1 MGQSI
6 IEDYI
11 GKVYTFVML
20 VITGSCL
27 CAGVTFSVL
36 KLLGFYPTVSWVV
49 LGIFVFTCVLYFL
62 IGLWFI
68 RHSFQIQNEK
78 RVLKLEMASKGK
90 LFILILLFIQ
100 FNFIS
105 YMIPSRDFWAFVF
118 YFLILAAFFF
128 DFKMIIKAIVL
139 LAASVVVSWIVK
151 GEQMLPYP
159 DEAFFSEMVI
169 RSICV
174 VLSLSAIGLITYF
187 AEHFLINAKKAEL
200 EANNERVQNV
210 LDKITVLA
218 EKLGRSSEELANFS
232 QNESASTQEIA
243 ATSTTLLE
251 SSNLML
257 NKSNASKENLQELGS
272 CSLEMNRKMEQMD
285 DISKNLLKESTD
297 NENRL
302 NHLLEISREVV
313 QSTNNTKE
321 VADKLLGGVEE
332 IGVTLNV
339 INEISSSTS
348 LLALNA
354 SIEAARAGEAGKGFA
369 VVADSV
375 GNLAQSTKASLGDV
389 QEIIQRI
396 QNNVSEMS
404 DIVNA
409 NVEKM
414 TYQSEAIT
422 QTFEG
427 ARKMITILKD
437 IGGAIED
444 INDIHGKQEEVIEQT
459 VTINGEISK
468 AIEDENHEFS
478 NITVLI
484 DKNAD
489 EIMNMTQQV
498 EAIKEMVEEMET
510 LLA

>member
-1 MGQSI
+1 MGRSI

-20 VITGSCL
+20 VITGSCC
-27 CAGVTFSVL
+27 CAGVTFSFL
-36 KLLGFYPTVSWVV
+36 KFLGFYPTVSWVI
-49 LGIFVFTCVLYFL
+49 LAIFVITCILYFL

-68 RHSFQIQNEK
+68 KHSFQIENGQ
-78 RVLKLEMASKGK
+78 RILKMEMVSKGK
-90 LFILILLFIQ
+90 LYILILLFVQ

-118 YFLILAAFFF
+118 YFLILMAFFF
-128 DFKMIIKAIVL
+128 DFKMIIKEIVL
-139 LAASVVVSWIVK
+139 LAATVVVSWIVK
-151 GEQMLPYP
+151 GENLLPYA

-169 RSICV
+169 RCICV
-174 VLSLSAIGLITYF
+174 VLSMAAIALITYF
-187 AEHFLINAKKAEL
+187 AEYFLINAKKAEL
-200 EANNERVQNV
+200 EANNERVQAV

-218 EKLGRSSEELANFS
+218 EKLGKSSEELSNVS
-232 QNESASTQEIA
+232 QNESASTQELA

-257 NKSNASKENLQELGS
+257 SKSNESKENLQELGS
-272 CSLEMNRKMEQMD
+272 CSGEMNRKMEQVD
-285 DISKNLLKESTD
+285 NISRDLLKESTD

-302 NHLLEISREVV
+302 NHLMEISQQVM

-339 INEISSSTS
+339 INDISSSTS

-354 SIEAARAGEAGKGFA
+354 SIEAARAGEAGRGFA

-404 DIVNA
+404 EIVNQ

-414 TYQSEAIT
+414 TYQSEAIA

-427 ARKMITILKD
+427 IRKMITILKN

-468 AIEDENHEFS
+468 AIEDENHEFR
-478 NITVLI
+478 NITVMI
-484 DKNAD
+484 DSNAD
-489 EIMNMTQQV
+489 EIMNMTHQV
-498 EAIKEMVEEMET
+498 EAIKEMVEEMEA
-510 LLA
+510 LLK